1 MTLQCDASDKGLGAV
16 LTQDGH
22 PIAYASR
29 ALTHVETRYAQIEK
43 ELLAVV
49 YGLEKFHTYTNV
61 RDVAVESDHKPLEV
75 IFKKALHK
83 APKRLQRMLMR
94 TQVYDVTLG
103 YRKGSTM
110 YLADTLSR
118 AYLPHDE
125 RQQTSSEFDRVNLLE
140 RIRVKPATL
149 QVIKAHTENDEQLQE
164 LVKVIQVGWPD
175 IKAGLSHHV
184 TPYFGMRDE
193 ISFYEGM
200 VIRGE
205 RVVIP
210 KSLRREMLNRI
221 HYAHTGVVSS
231 LSRAR
236 ECMYWSGM
244 SSEIQQFIEKCDV
257 CRTFD
262 KQQQKETLVPHEVP
276 DRPWAKVV
284 VDLLSFKSSGLR
296 RLLLFILGDRCTREY
311 KIGNSNT
318 ETEATLPDTVYT

>member
-1 MTLQCDASDKGLGAV
+1 MTHRTISPDTRWTSNSIREPVVDKCGDPVRPDREGV
-16 LTQDGH
+16 VH
-22 PIAYASR
+22 
-29 ALTHVETRYAQIEK
+29 
-43 ELLAVV
+43 LLAVV
-49 YGLEKFHTYTNV
+49 YGLEKLHTYTYG

-140 RIRVKPATL
+140 GIRVKPTTL
-149 QVIKAHTENDEQLQE
+149 QEIKAHTENDEQLQG
-164 LVKVIQVGWPD
+164 LVKVIQAGCPH

-193 ISFYEGM
+193 ISYYDGM
-200 VIRGE
+200 VIRRE

-236 ECMYWSGM
+236 ECMYWPGM
-244 SSEIQQFIEKCDV
+244 RSEIQQFIEKCDV

-262 KQQQKETLVPHEVP
+262 KQQQKETLVYLT
-276 DRPWAKVV
+276 K
-284 VDLLSFKSSGLR
+284 
-296 RLLLFILGDRCTREY
+296 Y
-311 KIGNSNT
+311 Q
-318 ETEATLPDTVYT
+318 TVHG